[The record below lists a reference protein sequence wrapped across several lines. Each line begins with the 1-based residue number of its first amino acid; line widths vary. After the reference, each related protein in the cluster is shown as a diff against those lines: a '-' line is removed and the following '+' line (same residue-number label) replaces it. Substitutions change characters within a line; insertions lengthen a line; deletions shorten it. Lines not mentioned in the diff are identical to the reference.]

1 GVWLGVGMDVLAL
14 YLLTS
19 AGFGAW
25 LLARYQR
32 RRQVRLLLA
41 PVDQDLDIALD
52 VARHEVRTRRHV
64 LAPEHLLFGLLQ
76 VDAIAA
82 AITSLEGD
90 VSAIESRVLDTLDR
104 LQAPIDVNA
113 ARVPLAHA
121 RMIARNYGRE
131 ASCADL
137 WARLIPTGVMK
148 LLDPIAAVDVLFV
161 LAH

>member
-1 GVWLGVGMDVLAL
+1 MDVLAI

-19 AGFGAW
+19 AGLGAW

-32 RRQVRLLLA
+32 RRQGQLLLA

-82 AITSLEGD
+82 AITTLEGD
-90 VSAIESRVLDTLDR
+90 VTAIESRVIDALDALKP
-104 LQAPIDVNA
+104 PIDPRTA
-113 ARVPLAHA
+113 GVP
-121 RMIARNYGRE
+121 
-131 ASCADL
+131 
-137 WARLIPTGVMK
+137 
-148 LLDPIAAVDVLFV
+148 
-161 LAH
+161 